1 MNEKRVRRSMNRKVT
16 NVSMSFVSPPTE
28 SFGERIANIP
38 DAAAPRRVK
47 VIRAPSFSL
56 LGLVGDLRVLAHYR
70 DLLYTLSVHRV
81 KVRYKQSALGVSW
94 AILQPLSLMLIYTV
108 IFSYIARMPSD
119 NTPYAVFAYAALLPW
134 TFYSTA
140 LVNATGGLV
149 SNSGLVTKVYF
160 PREILPLTYVLAA
173 LFDFLIAS
181 TVFVGLLFYYR
192 VQLTANALYAVP
204 ITLIMTLFATAMA
217 FFFSATQVRF
227 RDIGVA
233 MPLLLQLWMFATP
246 VVYPLSSVPPRW
258 QGLYKL
264 NPMVGLIENFRQVTL
279 HGAAPDL
286 PLLGISTL
294 VSLVLLVAAYIYFK
308 RIEATIADVI

>member
-1 MNEKRVRRSMNRKVT
+1 MNRKVT
-16 NVSMSFVSPPTE
+16 NISMSFVSPPTE
-28 SFGERIANIP
+28 SFGERIANMP
-38 DAAAPRRVK
+38 DAAAAPRRIK
-47 VIRAPSFSL
+47 VIRAPSFSP
-56 LGLVGDLRVLAHYR
+56 LGLPGDLRALMQYR
-70 DLLYTLSVHRV
+70 DLLYTLSVHRI

-134 TFYSTA
+134 TFYSTS
-140 LVNATGGLV
+140 LVNATNGLV
-149 SNSGLVTKVYF
+149 SHSGLVTKVYF
-160 PREILPLTYVLAA
+160 PREILPLTYVIAA

-181 TVFVGLLFYYR
+181 TVFVGLLAYYH
-192 VQLTANALYAVP
+192 VHLTLNALYAVP

-217 FFFSATQVRF
+217 LIFSATQVRF

-246 VVYPLSSVPPRW
+246 VVYPLSSVPARW

-286 PLLGISTL
+286 PLLGISTI
-294 VSLVLLVAAYIYFK
+294 VSLVLLAAAYLYFK
-308 RIEATIADVI
+308 HVEATIADII